1 MKPKINKKI
10 FTTFYNRSPTP
21 NPAYSYSRPD
31 KQPLGYSS
39 SQSVLVPILNRMSID
54 VSQVGIRHVYTDD
67 NGDYTGVVDSSLN
80 RCLELSANL
89 DQTGRNFIKDA
100 AFSMYEEGCIAIVPT
115 DTSFNVY
122 SSENTGDIYELR
134 VGKITTWHPG
144 DVDVELYN
152 EDTGLYELITVP
164 KEKTAIIENPM
175 YEIMNSRNSTMQRLL
190 RAMTSVDVIETE
202 SGSGK
207 MNILI
212 QLPYVTRR
220 DAKAQEA
227 KKRMED
233 LESQMA
239 NNRYGIGYIDSTE
252 HVIQLN
258 RPADNSAYERA
269 DTLTKMLYGQLGIT
283 QSILDGTADEQ
294 TLINYE
300 RRVIIP
306 TLDAFVDEFKR
317 KFLPFYGTKNK
328 SIAYMRD
335 PFKLVP
341 VSQLADVAD
350 KMSRNEIMSSNEIR
364 VKIGLSPSD
373 QPGAD
378 ELRNKNITQTTEAD
392 ASNSKKGQ
400 NQNGS

>member
-1 MKPKINKKI
+1 MKTKNTKRS
-10 FTTFYNRSPTP
+10 FTTFFNRSPTP
-21 NPAYSYSRPD
+21 NFTYSYSRPD
-31 KQPLGYSS
+31 KQSIGYMS
-39 SQSVLVPILNRMSID
+39 SQSVLIPILNRMSVD
-54 VSQVGIRHVYTDD
+54 VSQIAIRHVNTDE
-67 NGDYTGVVDSSLN
+67 NGDYTGIVDSTLN
-80 RCLELSANL
+80 RCFELSANV

-100 AFSMYEEGCIAIVPT
+100 AFSMYEEGCIAVVPT
-115 DTSFNVY
+115 DTSFNIY
-122 SSENTGDIYELR
+122 TESSGDVYELR

-152 EDTGLYELITVP
+152 EDTGLYETVTVP
-164 KEKTAIIENPM
+164 KDKTAIIENPM
-175 YEIMNSRNSTMQRLL
+175 YEIMNSHNSTMQRLI
-190 RAMTSVDVIETE
+190 RAMASVDIIEKET
-202 SGSGK
+202 GLGK

-227 KKRMED
+227 KKRMSD
-233 LESQMA
+233 LEAQMA
-239 NNRYGIGYIDSTE
+239 ENRYGIGYIDSTE

-269 DTLTKMLYGQLGIT
+269 DALTKMLYGQLGIT

-300 RRVIIP
+300 HRVIIP

-341 VSQLADVAD
+341 VNQIADVAD
-350 KMSRNEIMSSNEIR
+350 KMTRNEIMSSNEIR
-364 VKIGLSPSD
+364 VKIGMFPSD

-378 ELRNKNITQTTEAD
+378 ELRNKNITQSSEAE
-392 ASNSKKGQ
+392 ALNTMKGKD
-400 NQNGS
+400 QNGI